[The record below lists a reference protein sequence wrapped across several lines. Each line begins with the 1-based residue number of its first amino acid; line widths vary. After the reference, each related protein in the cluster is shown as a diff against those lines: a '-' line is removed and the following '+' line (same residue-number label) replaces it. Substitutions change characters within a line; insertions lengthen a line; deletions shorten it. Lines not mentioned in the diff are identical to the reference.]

1 MSVVI
6 QVKTNPIMPKLGKEA
21 IVENSS
27 LVYDELLF
35 ITCTDVNVHVLCVQI
50 KTT

>member
-1 MSVVI
+1 MSVVT
-6 QVKTNPIMPKLGKEA
+6 QVKTNPIMPNEA
-21 IVENSS
+21 IVKNSS

-50 KTT
+50 KTM